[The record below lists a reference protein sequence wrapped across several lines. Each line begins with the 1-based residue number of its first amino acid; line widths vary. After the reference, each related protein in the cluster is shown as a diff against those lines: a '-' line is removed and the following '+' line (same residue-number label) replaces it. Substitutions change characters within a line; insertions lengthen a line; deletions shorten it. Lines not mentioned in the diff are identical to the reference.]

1 MFLGMN
7 YSTIQL
13 IKINI
18 QTSRKNAKIELKTI
32 KNFRLDNHFLE

>member
-18 QTSRKNAKIELKTI
+18 QISRKNAKIELKTI
-32 KNFRLDNHFLE
+32 KISRLDNDFLE